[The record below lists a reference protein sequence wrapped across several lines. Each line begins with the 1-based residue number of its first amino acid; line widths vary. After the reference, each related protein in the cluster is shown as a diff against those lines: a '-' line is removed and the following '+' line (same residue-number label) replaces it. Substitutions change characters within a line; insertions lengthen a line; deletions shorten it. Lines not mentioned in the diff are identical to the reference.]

1 MAFQWLWPLFLGM
14 TKFKMCVNLITF
26 RYVLAATSPAVI
38 APVMINFQ
46 ENDRGTDKGV
56 PTMALVASSVDNL
69 YCVTAFYMTS
79 SIVFTTAGI
88 KMSLCRV
95 G

>member
-1 MAFQWLWPLFLGM
+1 MI
-14 TKFKMCVNLITF
+14 KFKRCVNFIMF

-56 PTMALVASSVDNL
+56 PTMVLVASSTDNL
-69 YCVTAFYMTS
+69 YCVTAFYMAS

-88 KMSLCRV
+88 NMSLCGVR
-95 G
+95 